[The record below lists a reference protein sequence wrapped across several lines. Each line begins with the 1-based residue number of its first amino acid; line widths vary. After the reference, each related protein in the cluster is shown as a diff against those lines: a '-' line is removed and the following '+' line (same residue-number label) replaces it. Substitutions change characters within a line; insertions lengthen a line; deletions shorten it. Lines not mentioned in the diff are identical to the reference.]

1 MSDLTDLRPLFAD
14 YARGGISA
22 EQLVTLEAALRADAD
37 LRRDFIEY
45 INVDSA
51 LSDLAALSESEVAEI
66 EVAKHR
72 DESTIRVSRHSAS
85 FTWAAAKA
93 WRAHRVAAIA
103 GSVAAT
109 LLFATILWVANPF
122 LDNDVQVAMI
132 LTRVDAALAYAGQR
146 YDGAELAVGE
156 YRLDRG
162 LLHLRFHGGVT
173 VYIEAPARFDAV
185 SGNRLLLRSG
195 RLSANVPPEG
205 VGFTVDTP
213 DAEVIDFGTEFSID
227 VESSASEVHVFKGL
241 VRVQPKS
248 LKDGQAGQAV
258 SLQSSQ
264 AVKIDNASKETVG
277 IQLATDRF
285 IRSFDEPKRTYP
297 RAVKQLSPIAYYRMP
312 IRDKGLVADPPQYSG
327 VVLTGDGVRPPH
339 ACGVDAGGS
348 LRVRAESTGRG
359 GRVDS
364 PPPLG
369 TGQFT
374 LAVFVYLESKTPD
387 GTVAT
392 NIRGAE
398 GNFEL
403 ALDDKCRLQGTIRD
417 RSGQLRSVTSAAF
430 LPLRA
435 WRLIVMKADG
445 DHLRVYVDGQLVA
458 SVPCATVA
466 TSATE
471 TVWFGTDA
479 EGAGLWDG
487 RIDELAMFDQ
497 ALSDSE
503 IAGLYQAA
511 LAQMAK
517 PK

>member
-1 MSDLTDLRPLFAD
+1 M
-14 YARGGISA
+14 
-22 EQLVTLEAALRADAD
+22 
-37 LRRDFIEY
+37 
-45 INVDSA
+45 NVDSA
-51 LSDLAALSESEVAEI
+51 LSDLAALSEAEVAEI
-66 EVAKHR
+66 ELAKQ
-72 DESTIRVSRHSAS
+72 ENKSATHKAGNSVS
-85 FTWAAAKA
+85 FTRDAGEAG
-93 WRAHRVAAIA
+93 RAHRVAAIA

-109 LLFATILWVANPF
+109 LLFAAILWVANPF
-122 LDNDVQVAMI
+122 ADNDVAVAAI
-132 LTRVDAALAYAGQR
+132 VTRLDAALVCAGQR
-146 YDGAELAVGE
+146 YDDGELAVGE

-162 LLHLRFHGGVT
+162 LLQLRFHGGVT

-195 RLSANVPPEG
+195 RLSASVPPEG

-213 DAEVIDFGTEFSID
+213 DAEVVDFGTEFSID
-227 VESSASEVHVFKGL
+227 VKSSASEVHVFQGL
-241 VRVQPKS
+241 VRVQPRS
-248 LKDGQAGQAV
+248 LKHGKAGQAV

-285 IRSFDEPKRTYP
+285 IRSFNEPKRTFP
-297 RAVKQLSPIAYYRMP
+297 RAVKQLSPVAYYRMP
-312 IRDKGLVADPPQYSG
+312 IRDKGLLADPPQYSG

-374 LAVFVYLESKTPD
+374 LTAFIYLESQPP
-387 GTVAT
+387 GGRVAT
-392 NIRGAE
+392 NMRGAE
-398 GNFEL
+398 GNFVL

-417 RSGQLRSVTSAAF
+417 RRGQLRSVTSEAL

-435 WRLIVMKADG
+435 WRFIAMTADG
-445 DHLRVYVDGQLVA
+445 DNLRIYLDGQLAA
-458 SVPCATVA
+458 SVPCGMMAA
-466 TSATE
+466 SASE

-487 RIDELAMFDQ
+487 RIDELAMFDK
-497 ALSDSE
+497 ALSDNE
-503 IAGLYQAA
+503 IAGLHQAA
-511 LAQMAK
+511 LAQMAR
-517 PK
+517 PR